1 MDTTYFSTSTSD
13 TNCAGTIR
21 VSSDSFST
29 CIQMNSSPSVSNSNK
44 TYTVT
49 PSTDLSISTTYKI
62 RVTTGVKDSVGN
74 AMSSQYE
81 TSNGFKTTSIYN
93 KTNGD
98 NHGSTGKMDYNGYTY
113 NVVRIDD
120 RWWTAENLRTT
131 TYNDGTSIAKW
142 GSGSGPSTA
151 AYSDSDNSTKYGYLY
166 NEYNA
171 KSDKLAPSGWHVAN
185 SSDFV
190 YLQHDVDS
198 TTWGGS
204 CSSCGLKLLT
214 TGEGG
219 TNDVGFSALL
229 GGLRL
234 QDASYNWANG
244 AGNVVGFSAVEST
257 NHAGFVIAIAGSGTV
272 VGTNFAVFDASAALF
287 IRLVED

>member
-1 MDTTYFSTSTSD
+1 
-13 TNCAGTIR
+13 
-21 VSSDSFST
+21 
-29 CIQMNSSPSVSNSNK
+29 
-44 TYTVT
+44 
-49 PSTDLSISTTYKI
+49 
-62 RVTTGVKDSVGN
+62 
-74 AMSSQYE
+74 
-81 TSNGFKTTSIYN
+81 
-93 KTNGD
+93 
-98 NHGSTGKMDYNGYTY
+98 MDYNGYTY

-142 GSGSGPSTA
+142 ISGNGPSTA

-166 NEYNA
+166 NDYAA
-171 KSDKLAPSGWHVAN
+171 KSDNLAPSGWHVAN
-185 SSDFV
+185 NWDFI

-234 QDASYNWANG
+234 QDGSYNWANG
-244 AGNVVGFSAVEST
+244 AGNVVGFSAASSTASST
-257 NHAGFVIAIAGSGTV
+257 NDGGFVIAIAGSGTV
-272 VGTNFAVFDASAALF
+272 VGTNFAVFGASAALF